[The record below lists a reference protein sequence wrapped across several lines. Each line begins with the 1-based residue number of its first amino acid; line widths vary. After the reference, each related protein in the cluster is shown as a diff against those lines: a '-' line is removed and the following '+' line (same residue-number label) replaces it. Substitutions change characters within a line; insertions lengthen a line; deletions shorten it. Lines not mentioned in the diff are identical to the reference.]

1 MRCLKGTPTLKGQ
14 QMKTKFNPRVCL
26 IAVVCSAAA
35 FLAPIA
41 GAQSQSHGGHGSAPM
56 SGGQKG
62 GQTAGTAMSGASM
75 EMMNMMKDNNQKMT
89 SMSMTGKTDVDFA
102 MMMRMHHMGAIE
114 MAQIELR
121 DGKDPKIRQMAK
133 KIIGDQKKEIAQFE
147 SFLAKQGHPVDKMK

>member
-1 MRCLKGTPTLKGQ
+1 
-14 QMKTKFNPRVCL
+14 MKTKFNARACM
-26 IAVVCSAAA
+26 IALVCSAAA
-35 FLAPIA
+35 LLAPIV
-41 GAQSQSHGGHGSAPM
+41 GAQSQHPGGHGSAPM
-56 SGGQKG
+56 TG

-75 EMMNMMKDNNQKMT
+75 EMMNAMKDNNQKMT
-89 SMSMTGKTDVDFA
+89 SMPMTGKTDVDFA

-121 DGKDPKIRQMAK
+121 NGKDHKIRQMAK